1 MSIIVYLSGGFYIL
15 ELDKLEIDMF
25 VNLAWGCSLR
35 MKFEKPW
42 CLLSESLENAVF
54 GSVDLGVPFIWTSS
68 RVNLISRCSSWIPFS
83 KQIQEN
89 IADTFKRQS
98 AAIARRRST
107 AAAILR
113 KAHGKFRI
121 VQSRQRR
128 GHGRGRGRSGG
139 RGFRSVVVS

>member
-54 GSVDLGVPFIWTSS
+54 GSVDLGVPFI
-68 RVNLISRCSSWIPFS
+68 
-83 KQIQEN
+83 
-89 IADTFKRQS
+89 
-98 AAIARRRST
+98 
-107 AAAILR
+107 
-113 KAHGKFRI
+113 
-121 VQSRQRR
+121 
-128 GHGRGRGRSGG
+128 
-139 RGFRSVVVS
+139 